1 MKRAVLCVSNPQDY
15 IEDLTDYS
23 IMIIEPAATDARKKY
38 LIEKSD
44 YSLLITADN
53 EQYRVGGDYK
63 NERVFWYTSGTTG
76 DSKFYSFSQSQID
89 NMASTICRS
98 YDITANDRYVSVMSL
113 SHAHGQGFYWA
124 AKMAGCDMKFLSLDQ
139 IRNLPKFSPTFI
151 TAIPGILRVIGNL
164 DIDPPR
170 FIRGAS
176 AALPNTLYQ
185 HLRDKFQVPVIEAFG
200 MTEALSH
207 CFTNPLHG
215 EQRMGTVGLPDG
227 VEAKIIND
235 RLLIRGPTL
244 FTPNWFDTGDLA
256 EQDSS
261 GYYRILGRHLDQI
274 NINGY
279 KINPLSIE
287 QQLIRHFS
295 ELKSCIVF
303 GKDRFKCLYVGD
315 YSPLQIQNFLV
326 SVNTHCF
333 PYLLKQVD
341 SLPLTSLGKIS
352 RTWLDKNYQ

>member
-15 IEDLTDYS
+15 IKNLDEYS
-23 IMIIEPAATDARKKY
+23 IMIIDPSATEARKQY
-38 LIEKSD
+38 LLEKSD
-44 YSLLITADN
+44 YSFLITTDG
-53 EQYRVGGDYK
+53 EHYRDGSDYK

-76 DSKFYSFSQSQID
+76 DSKFYSFSQSQLDI
-89 NMASTICRS
+89 MAKTICNS
-98 YDITANDRYVSVMSL
+98 YNITANDRYVSVMSL

-124 AKMAGCDMKFLSLDQ
+124 AKMANCDMKFLPLDQ

-151 TAIPGILRVIGNL
+151 TAIPGILRIIGNL

-170 FIRGAS
+170 FIRSAS

-185 HLRDKFQVPVIEAFG
+185 YLKDKFHVPVIEAFG

-215 EQRMGTVGLPDG
+215 EQRIGTVGLPDG
-227 VEAKIIND
+227 IEAKIIND

-244 FTPNWFDTGDLA
+244 CTTDWLDTGDLVEKDTA
-256 EQDSS
+256 
-261 GYYRILGRHLDQI
+261 GYYRILGRHVDQI

-287 QQLIRHFS
+287 QQLKEHFPDMQ
-295 ELKSCIVF
+295 SCAVF

-315 YSPLQIQNFLV
+315 YSPLQIQKFL
-326 SVNTHCF
+326 SSINAHCF

-341 SLPLTSLGKIS
+341 TLPLTSLGKVS
-352 RTWLDKNYQ
+352 RTWLDENYQ